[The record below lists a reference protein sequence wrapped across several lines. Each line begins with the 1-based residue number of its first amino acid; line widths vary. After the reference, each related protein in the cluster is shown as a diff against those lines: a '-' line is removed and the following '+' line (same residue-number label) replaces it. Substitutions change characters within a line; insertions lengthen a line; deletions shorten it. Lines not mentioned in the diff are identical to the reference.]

1 MTMKKYLINNF
12 DGSKLINVFDELPL
26 WSAPFGLKLLDYIC
40 YKPDISVLD
49 IGFGTGFP
57 LTEIAMRLGD
67 SCIIYGI
74 DPWEN
79 AIQKAKEKI
88 DYYGINN
95 IRIIEGVAESIP
107 LKNNSID
114 LITSNNGLNNVSD
127 IDKSLDECFR
137 IMKKGG
143 QFIQTLNM
151 NQSMFEFYNILETVL
166 DEFNLSKEIE
176 LMRTHIETKRPSIEK
191 YLNKIR
197 KAGFIIKDVEQ
208 DQFNYQFVNGT
219 ALLNHY
225 FIRLAFITSWI
236 EFLPQS
242 KLNDI
247 FDKIEN
253 QLNIQS
259 EQTGSLKL
267 SIPYV
272 LINAIKV

>member
-1 MTMKKYLINNF
+1 MKKYLINNF
-12 DGSKLINVFDELPL
+12 ELSKLFNVFDELPL
-26 WSAPFGLKLLDYIC
+26 WSAPFGLKLLDNIC

-127 IDKSLDECFR
+127 ID
-137 IMKKGG
+137 
-143 QFIQTLNM
+143 
-151 NQSMFEFYNILETVL
+151 
-166 DEFNLSKEIE
+166 
-176 LMRTHIETKRPSIEK
+176 
-191 YLNKIR
+191 
-197 KAGFIIKDVEQ
+197 
-208 DQFNYQFVNGT
+208 
-219 ALLNHY
+219 
-225 FIRLAFITSWI
+225 
-236 EFLPQS
+236 
-242 KLNDI
+242 
-247 FDKIEN
+247 
-253 QLNIQS
+253 
-259 EQTGSLKL
+259 
-267 SIPYV
+267 
-272 LINAIKV
+272 